1 MKKFLLVVV
10 LLLSSYAMADS
21 VTIGAGVA
29 NNSNGTESQSLNLNY
44 IHSFNS
50 NIDGNVLV
58 NNFKNTTTQLLQ
70 TQYET
75 GIRYKFLI
83 NENFIPYVRTSVGT
97 LETSGKTALNYVG
110 VESGFIARPLANGV
124 FVRADY
130 TAMTSLNYDNFNM
143 NLTRAWIG
151 YDLTKTDSVAV
162 RKDWLNGSI
171 NLNTLYM
178 FYTRKF

>member
-1 MKKFLLVVV
+1 
-10 LLLSSYAMADS
+10 MADS
-21 VTIGAGVA
+21 ISVGAGVV

-44 IHSFNS
+44 IHNFNS
-50 NIDGNVLV
+50 NLDGNFLV

-83 NENFIPYVRTSVGT
+83 NKNFIPYVRTSLGT

-143 NLTRAWIG
+143 NLTRVWMG
-151 YDLTKTDSVAV
+151 YDLTNNDSVAV
-162 RKDWLNGSI
+162 RKDWMDGSI
-171 NLNTLYM
+171 SSNTLYM

>member
-1 MKKFLLVVV
+1 MKKFLLIIV
-10 LLLSSYAMADS
+10 LLLGSYARAD
-21 VTIGAGVA
+21 TITVGAGTV

-83 NENFIPYVRTSVGT
+83 SKNFVPYVRTSLGT

-110 VESGFIARPLANGV
+110 VESGFIARPLANDI

-143 NLTRAWIG
+143 NLTRAWMG
-151 YDLTKTDSVAV
+151 YDLTKNDSIAI
-162 RKDWLNGSI
+162 RKDWMDGSI
-171 NLNTLYM
+171 SSNTLYL

>member
-1 MKKFLLVVV
+1 MKKFLLIIV
-10 LLLSSYAMADS
+10 LLLGSYARADS
-21 VTIGAGVA
+21 VTLGAGTV

-83 NENFIPYVRTSVGT
+83 NKNFVPYIRTSLGT
-97 LETSGKTALNYVG
+97 LETSGKTSLNYVG
-110 VESGFIARPLANGV
+110 VESGFIARTLANSI

-143 NLTRAWIG
+143 NLTRAWMG
-151 YDLTKTDSVAV
+151 YDLTKNDSIAI
-162 RKDWLNGSI
+162 RKDWMDGSI
-171 NLNTLYM
+171 SSNTLYL

>member
-1 MKKFLLVVV
+1 MKKFLLAV
-10 LLLSSYAMADS
+10 LMVSSSYAMADS
-21 VTIGAGVA
+21 VIVGAGSI
-29 NNSNGTESQSLNLNY
+29 NNSNGTDSQGVNIKY
-44 IHSFNS
+44 IHEFNS
-50 NIDGNVLV
+50 SIDGDVLV
-58 NNFKNTTTQLLQ
+58 NNSRNTSTQVLQ

-83 NENFIPYVRTSVGT
+83 DKNFIPYIRSSLGT
-97 LETSGKTALNYVG
+97 IENSGKTGLNYVG
-110 VESGFIARPLANGV
+110 LETGFIARPLANEI

-151 YDLTKTDSVAV
+151 YDLTAKDSVAV
-162 RKDWLNGSI
+162 RKDWMDGSI
-171 NLNTLYM
+171 NFNAVYL

>member
-1 MKKFLLVVV
+1 MKKCLLVV
-10 LLLSSYAMADS
+10 LLTISSYAMADS
-21 VTIGAGVA
+21 ISVGAGVV

-44 IHSFNS
+44 IHNFNS
-50 NIDGNVLV
+50 NLDGNFLV

-83 NENFIPYVRTSVGT
+83 NKNFIPYVRTSLGT

-143 NLTRAWIG
+143 NLTRAWMG
-151 YDLTKTDSVAV
+151 YDLTNNDSVAV
-162 RKDWLNGSI
+162 RKDWMDGSI
-171 NLNTLYM
+171 SYNTLYL